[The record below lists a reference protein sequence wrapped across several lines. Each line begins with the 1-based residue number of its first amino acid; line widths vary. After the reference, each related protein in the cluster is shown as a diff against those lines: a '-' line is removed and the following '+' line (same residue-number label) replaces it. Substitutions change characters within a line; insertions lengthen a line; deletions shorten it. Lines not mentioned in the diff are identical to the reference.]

1 MKYFILFA
9 LLLFSFKAFS
19 QNNQNFN
26 SIESNL
32 IPIYNQLKNIQQK
45 NIDFAL
51 VEEDYANKKD
61 ENWLLIQYNSP
72 LLNNDSLNKSSFN
85 QNKGF
90 TSFKLMEQ
98 LEILDNRTPFNI
110 VHNPT
115 LERYI
120 RVYLNT
126 RKESLANLMDR
137 AKYYFPL
144 FEKQLDKYNLP
155 LEIKYL
161 AVVESAL
168 KPNSVSPT
176 GAKGLWQFI
185 YTTGKQY
192 GLDVNSMVDDRF
204 DPIKSTEAACL
215 YLQSL
220 HQTFNDWDLALA
232 AYNAGPGN
240 VAKAIRR
247 SGGNKNY
254 WEIRK
259 YLPQETQGYLPAF
272 YATFYLFEHNEFH
285 QIKPKKSGLSYFEI
299 DTIHIKKQISF
310 SSILQYVDIESEL
323 LKALNP
329 QYKNDIIPFSNS
341 KKYTLT
347 LPKYQ
352 IGEFVKQENEIYNL
366 SNQRNLH
373 SSNSIK
379 INELNSYEVKQG
391 DNLSKIANKYNISLL
406 QLKKWNGLL
415 TNYLI
420 AGQRLVITD
429 QKVSQTKIVNKESTS
444 VLDESFL
451 KTKNKS
457 NKQKLS
463 ELNALE

>member
-1 MKYFILFA
+1 MKNFTLLILI
-9 LLLFSFKAFS
+9 LISIKIFS
-19 QNNQNFN
+19 QDDQNFS
-26 SIESNL
+26 SIENNL
-32 IPIYNQLKNIQQK
+32 IPLYDELKKNQPTNVK
-45 NIDFAL
+45 FAL
-51 VEEDYANKKD
+51 VEKDYADIID
-61 ENWLLIQYNSP
+61 ENWLIRQYNSP
-72 LLNNDSLNKSSFN
+72 LFIKDESLKKTSLTQNNN
-85 QNKGF
+85 F

-98 LEILDNRTPFNI
+98 LGNLNNKSPFNI

-126 RKESLANLMDR
+126 RKESLSNLMDR

-144 FEKQLDKYNLP
+144 FEEKLDKYNLP

-161 AVVESAL
+161 AIVESAL
-168 KPNSVSPT
+168 KPNSISPT

-192 GLDVNSMVDDRF
+192 ELEVNSLVDERF

-220 HQTFNDWDLALA
+220 YKTFNDWDLALA
-232 AYNAGPGN
+232 AYNSGPGN

-247 SGGNKNY
+247 SDGNKNY

-259 YLPQETQGYLPAF
+259 YLPKETQGYLPAF
-272 YATFYLFEHNEFH
+272 YATFYIFEYKDFH
-285 QIKPKKSGLSYFEI
+285 QIKPKKSGLSYFEV
-299 DTIHIKKQISF
+299 DTIQIQKQISF
-310 SSILQYVDIESEL
+310 SSIIKIIDIESDL

-329 QYKNDIIPFSNS
+329 QYKNEIIPFSNT

-347 LPKYQ
+347 LPKNI
-352 IGEFVKQENEIYNL
+352 IGEFVKKEIDIYNL
-366 SNQRNLH
+366 SDKKSIY

-379 INELNSYEVKQG
+379 INASNSYEVKQG
-391 DNLSKIANKYNISLL
+391 DNLIKIANKFNISLL
-406 QLKKWNGLL
+406 QLKEWNGLL

-420 AGQRLVITD
+420 AGQHLVITD
-429 QKVSQTKIVNKESTS
+429 YKLSQTKKSTS
-444 VLDESFL
+444 FQDEKIS
-451 KTKNKS
+451 KTKNTS
-457 NKQKLS
+457 NIQILS
-463 ELNALE
+463 EVNTLE